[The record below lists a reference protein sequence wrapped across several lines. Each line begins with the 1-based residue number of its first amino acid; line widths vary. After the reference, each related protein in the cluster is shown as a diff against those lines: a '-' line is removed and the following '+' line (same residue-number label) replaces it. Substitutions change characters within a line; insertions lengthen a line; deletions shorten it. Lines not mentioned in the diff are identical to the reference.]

1 MQATDQAFFEAYKRL
16 DRLCSDA
23 FSCRNG
29 VTAYID
35 EMDRCSPRGRRL
47 VPGWEQDLSTLKAL
61 RHLRNRMAHELDTDG
76 VCTEADAA
84 EAGGAC
90 AHPFRRRPAC
100 APEPDGSF
108 GEKAAH
114 SAEAGERVPRFR
126 EAGKTGA
133 EHMDRHCDHRRGD
146 LSDCTGSDN
155 FPLNSEKVIL
165 LQKAKIGCAVLS
177 GQAHPIFMPDEVTR

>member
-1 MQATDQAFFEAYKRL
+1 MQAIDQAFFEAYKRL

-35 EMDRCSPRGRRL
+35 EMNRCSPRGQRL

-84 EAGGAC
+84 EAGDFHARILSGNDPLARLNRM
-90 AHPFRRRPAC
+90 A
-100 APEPDGSF
+100 APEKKPPIARMPENVSCSGSLRTPRPPTGRRT
-108 GEKAAH
+108 GEQGDKEVHQGAPRLVRPKTH
-114 SAEAGERVPRFR
+114 S
-126 EAGKTGA
+126 
-133 EHMDRHCDHRRGD
+133 
-146 LSDCTGSDN
+146 
-155 FPLNSEKVIL
+155 
-165 LQKAKIGCAVLS
+165 
-177 GQAHPIFMPDEVTR
+177 

>member
-35 EMDRCSPRGRRL
+35 EMNRCSPRGRRL
-47 VPGWEQDLSTLKAL
+47 VLGWEQDLSTLKAL

-84 EAGGAC
+84 EAGDFHARILSGNDPLARLNRM
-90 AHPFRRRPAC
+90 A
-100 APEPDGSF
+100 APERKPPIAGCRRTCPAIPGDGKNRS
-108 GEKAAH
+108 GTYG
-114 SAEAGERVPRFR
+114 SALRSPPR
-126 EAGKTGA
+126 
-133 EHMDRHCDHRRGD
+133 
-146 LSDCTGSDN
+146 
-155 FPLNSEKVIL
+155 
-165 LQKAKIGCAVLS
+165 
-177 GQAHPIFMPDEVTR
+177 

>member
-35 EMDRCSPRGRRL
+35 EMNRCSPRGRRL

-76 VCTEADAA
+76 
-84 EAGGAC
+84 
-90 AHPFRRRPAC
+90 C
-100 APEPDGSF
+100 APRPMLP
-108 GEKAAH
+108 K
-114 SAEAGERVPRFR
+114 
-126 EAGKTGA
+126 
-133 EHMDRHCDHRRGD
+133 RG
-146 LSDCTGSDN
+146 
-155 FPLNSEKVIL
+155 
-165 LQKAKIGCAVLS
+165 
-177 GQAHPIFMPDEVTR
+177 IFMRASFPETTRLRA

>member
-61 RHLRNRMAHELDTDG
+61 RHLRNRMAHELDTDR
-76 VCTEADAA
+76 VCTEADTA

-100 APEPDGSF
+100 APEPDGSS

-114 SAEAGERVPRFR
+114 SADAGERV
-126 EAGKTGA
+126 
-133 EHMDRHCDHRRGD
+133 
-146 LSDCTGSDN
+146 
-155 FPLNSEKVIL
+155 L
-165 LQKAKIGCAVLS
+165 L
-177 GQAHPIFMPDEVTR
+177 

>member
-16 DRLCSDA
+16 DSLCSDA

-84 EAGGAC
+84 EAGGMRAS
-90 AHPFRRRPAC
+90 F
-100 APEPDGSF
+100 PE
-108 GEKAAH
+108 
-114 SAEAGERVPRFR
+114 
-126 EAGKTGA
+126 T
-133 EHMDRHCDHRRGD
+133 
-146 LSDCTGSDN
+146 
-155 FPLNSEKVIL
+155 
-165 LQKAKIGCAVLS
+165 
-177 GQAHPIFMPDEVTR
+177 TRLRA